1 MHDNKLKPIFP
12 DFISRAIIHASEQ
25 VLEYLAIQHTPDRVE
40 IVLKVDE
47 AGSRS
52 AQIEQQITH
61 AMNDLFLKMN
71 CKPPAIEFRVYDKGV
86 YARYDKQGELTNMKK
101 LRRVE
106 RRFQLGEDTDP
117 FI

>member
-1 MHDNKLKPIFP
+1 MHDNRLRPIFP
-12 DFISRAIIHASEQ
+12 DFISRAIIHAPEQ

-40 IVLKVDE
+40 IFLRIDE
-47 AGSRS
+47 ASSRS
-52 AQIEQQITH
+52 AQIEEHITH
-61 AMNDLFLKMN
+61 AMNDLFLKIN
-71 CKPPAIEFRVYDKGV
+71 CKPPAIEFNVYEQDI
-86 YARYDKQGELTNMKK
+86 YARYDKQGELTELKK